1 MRDRHAERP
10 LSAPFRGGSAAFLYC
25 AANDANASITRSRRA
40 MQGRTAMKKLLS
52 IGLALALVGG
62 SATAAMAHGR
72 PGYGPPVHRGYYA
85 QPYGYGYGY
94 GPGPGYRRDNGA
106 AALGIGLLA
115 FGLIA
120 TLAAQNNARNY
131 YGPPPGRYGP

>member
-1 MRDRHAERP
+1 
-10 LSAPFRGGSAAFLYC
+10 
-25 AANDANASITRSRRA
+25 
-40 MQGRTAMKKLLS
+40 MKKLLS
-52 IGLALALVGG
+52 ITLALALLGG

-72 PGYGPPVHRGYYA
+72 GGHGPPVHRGYYA

-94 GPGPGYRRDNGA
+94 RHRHRSDNAA

-120 TLAAQNNARNY
+120 LAAQNNARTY
-131 YGPPPGRYGP
+131 YAPPRGYYAPPPPPPYGYGY

>member
-1 MRDRHAERP
+1 
-10 LSAPFRGGSAAFLYC
+10 
-25 AANDANASITRSRRA
+25 
-40 MQGRTAMKKLLS
+40 MKKLLS
-52 IGLALALVGG
+52 ITLALALAGG

-94 GPGPGYRRDNGA
+94 QNYRRDNTA
-106 AALGIGLLA
+106 AALGIGLLT

-131 YGPPPGRYGP
+131 YGPPPGAYAPPPPPYGYGY

>member
-1 MRDRHAERP
+1 MTRRCVDHALQE
-10 LSAPFRGGSAAFLYC
+10 S
-25 AANDANASITRSRRA
+25 DAR
-40 MQGRTAMKKLLS
+40 MTAMKKLLAMT
-52 IGLALALVGG
+52 LALALVGG

-85 QPYGYGYGY
+85 QPYGYGYGH
-94 GPGPGYRRDNGA
+94 GYRRDNGA

-131 YGPPPGRYGP
+131 YGPPPGYYGPPPRPYGYGY

>member
-1 MRDRHAERP
+1 
-10 LSAPFRGGSAAFLYC
+10 
-25 AANDANASITRSRRA
+25 
-40 MQGRTAMKKLLS
+40 MKRLLS
-52 IGLALALVGG
+52 VTLALALLGG

-72 PGYGPPVHRGYYA
+72 YGPPVHRGYYA

-94 GPGPGYRRDNGA
+94 RRHDNSA

-120 TLAAQNNARNY
+120 TLAAQNNARA
-131 YGPPPGRYGP
+131 YGPPPGYSSPPPPPPLPPYGYGY

>member
-1 MRDRHAERP
+1 
-10 LSAPFRGGSAAFLYC
+10 
-25 AANDANASITRSRRA
+25 
-40 MQGRTAMKKLLS
+40 MKRLLS
-52 IGLALALVGG
+52 VTLALALLGG

-72 PGYGPPVHRGYYA
+72 YGPPVHRGYYA

-94 GPGPGYRRDNGA
+94 RRHDNSA

-120 TLAAQNNARNY
+120 TLAAQNNARSYYAPPPGY
-131 YGPPPGRYGP
+131 YGPPPAPYGYGPYPY